1 MPDLQLVARV
11 YCTTIFSFI
20 CLAENQV
27 KYFDFVTDTTLVKQM
42 TCWGKAK
49 KNKLHS

>member
-1 MPDLQLVARV
+1 MSDLQLFAHV
-11 YCTTIFSFI
+11 YCPPIFSFI

-27 KYFDFVTDTTLVKQM
+27 EYFDFVTDTTLVKQM
-42 TCWGKAK
+42 ACWEKAK